1 MKREMFLAG
10 VICLLI
16 IGCAA
21 SNNPTAVTK
30 NFFTAIQKNDTKA
43 MGKYAT
49 PETISL
55 ITMFGTKMQGAIS
68 AYGKITA
75 TTEAIDGD
83 TATVTVSFENGEDT
97 DITLKKIDGKW
108 KVHMS
113 MEK

>member
-1 MKREMFLAG
+1 MKRKMVFAG

-21 SNNPTAVTK
+21 SNNPIAAAK
-30 NFFTAIQKNDTKA
+30 NFFAAVQKNDTKA

-55 ITMFGTKMQGAIS
+55 MATFGTKMQGAMS
-68 AYGKITA
+68 AYGKVTG
-75 TTEAIDGD
+75 TTETIDGD
-83 TATVTVSFENGEDT
+83 TAIVTVSFENGEDT
-97 DITLKKIDGKW
+97 EINLKKIDGKW